1 MPYTLEEL
9 KNLTWY
15 QNLIDE
21 DEQRYL
27 LKKQTLLERS
37 RASGSAYTGHE
48 LIVDESGTILLFEDP
63 YKNEIPE
70 DESTKII
77 HDAKVKLLKTKE
89 SDIIINEVLDRDF
102 REL

>member
-1 MPYTLEEL
+1 MPYTPEEL

-27 LKKQTLLERS
+27 QRKALLELRS
-37 RASGSAYTGHE
+37 VKSGSAYDGSLLLRNE
-48 LIVDESGTILLFEDP
+48 AGSVLLFEVT
-63 YKNEIPE
+63 YENKLHK
-70 DESTKII
+70 DESTRIVYNTELRALKSDDSINAII
-77 HDAKVKLLKTKE
+77 
-89 SDIIINEVLDRDF
+89 DREF